1 MTLNHPKYIAVEGMI
16 GVGKTTLAKIL
27 AEKLE
32 MKLILEEVEN
42 PFLPKFY
49 EDPTR
54 YAFQTQMFF
63 LLSRYRQQQR
73 LIQPDLFESSIVSDY
88 LFAKDRIFA
97 HVNLGDEE
105 LALYERL
112 ATLLEKDI
120 PKPDL
125 VIYLQSNIEKL
136 TETINQRARD
146 NEREIDSEYLQNL
159 NDAYNH
165 FFFHYDETTL
175 LVVRASNIDF
185 LKDTKGL
192 ISQIENPFVGTK
204 YYVPMGSQ
212 QML

>member
-32 MKLILEEVEN
+32 MKLMLEEVEN

-175 LVVRASNIDF
+175 LVVRASDIDF
-185 LKDTKGL
+185 LKDTEGL

-212 QML
+212 RML

>member
-1 MTLNHPKYIAVEGMI
+1 
-16 GVGKTTLAKIL
+16 
-27 AEKLE
+27 
-32 MKLILEEVEN
+32 
-42 PFLPKFY
+42 
-49 EDPTR
+49 
-54 YAFQTQMFF
+54 MFF

-73 LIQPDLFESSIVSDY
+73 LIQADLFESSIVSDY

-125 VIYLQSNIEKL
+125 VVYLQSNIEKL
-136 TETINQRARD
+136 TETINQRAGD
-146 NEREIDSEYLQNL
+146 NEREIDSEYMQHL

-175 LVVRASNIDF
+175 LVVRASVIDF
-185 LKDTKGL
+185 LKDTEGL